1 MATEK
6 ISMEQASSYMVLV
19 LVSSLLMDK
28 LDDLKNTN
36 IWNGQ
41 LKATGKQF
49 QIQAMKLL
57 KQELYKHFGKN
68 EELSQNIMNNFEEFM
83 EKFSK
88 IEPMDILLINQ
99 YWSRF
104 ILDTK
109 GMPIEWTVLRTQTK
123 VFTTIEEE
131 QEKGL

>member
-1 MATEK
+1 
-6 ISMEQASSYMVLV
+6 
-19 LVSSLLMDK
+19 
-28 LDDLKNTN
+28 
-36 IWNGQ
+36 
-41 LKATGKQF
+41 
-49 QIQAMKLL
+49 
-57 KQELYKHFGKN
+57 
-68 EELSQNIMNNFEEFM
+68 MNNFEEFM

-99 YWSRF
+99 YWARF
-104 ILDTK
+104 MLDTK

>member
-1 MATEK
+1 
-6 ISMEQASSYMVLV
+6 
-19 LVSSLLMDK
+19 
-28 LDDLKNTN
+28 
-36 IWNGQ
+36 
-41 LKATGKQF
+41 
-49 QIQAMKLL
+49 
-57 KQELYKHFGKN
+57 
-68 EELSQNIMNNFEEFM
+68 M